1 MQGDIWA
8 VNPSTSATFYR
19 AAAAIAGAGNV
30 TLTTTDAGPNGI
42 GYKIL
47 ITSAGND
54 TGITFTVTGTKV
66 GNLTSH
72 VPAVEV
78 ITGANATTATSTNYW
93 ASDIS
98 IVASGASAGDVS
110 IGTTGD
116 VALPRTR
123 VKGFYIVC
131 GATAGSLK
139 VNINGLTTGNN
150 TVFDVS
156 TPAGATLVQDL
167 LLAGNGILTA
177 RQNNDYAV
185 VVPTNLTDYTL
196 FCG

>member
-1 MQGDIWA
+1 MYPQLKLLLA
-8 VNPSTSATFYR
+8 QTQRLP
-19 AAAAIAGAGNV
+19 
-30 TLTTTDAGPNGI
+30 P
-42 GYKIL
+42 
-47 ITSAGND
+47 
-54 TGITFTVTGTKV
+54 
-66 GNLTSH
+66 
-72 VPAVEV
+72 
-78 ITGANATTATSTNYW
+78 STNYW

-177 RQNNDYAV
+177 KQNNDYAV

>member
-19 AAAAIAGAGNV
+19 AAATITGAGDV

-42 GYKIL
+42 GYKII
-47 ITSAGND
+47 ITSAGDD
-54 TGITFTVTGTKV
+54 TGITFTISGTKV
-66 GNLTSH
+66 GDLTGH
-72 VPAVEV
+72 APTVEV
-78 ITGANATTATSTNYW
+78 LTGVSGAAVTSTNYW

-167 LLAGNGILTA
+167 QLPGNGILTA

>member
-19 AAAAIAGAGNV
+19 AAAAIAGAGDV

-42 GYKIL
+42 GYKII
-47 ITSAGND
+47 ITSAGDD
-54 TGITFTVTGTKV
+54 TGITFTITGTKV
-66 GNLTSH
+66 GDLTGH
-72 VPAVEV
+72 APTVEV
-78 ITGANATTATSTNYW
+78 LTGVSGDAVTSTNYW

-167 LLAGNGILTA
+167 LLPGNGILTA

>member
-19 AAAAIAGAGNV
+19 AAATITGAGDV

-42 GYKIL
+42 GYKII
-47 ITSAGND
+47 ITSAGDD
-54 TGITFTVTGTKV
+54 TGITFTISGTKV
-66 GNLTSH
+66 GDLTGH
-72 VPAVEV
+72 APTVEV
-78 ITGANATTATSTNYW
+78 LTGVSGAAATSTNYW

-98 IVASGASAGDVS
+98 IVASGASAGNVS

-167 LLAGNGILTA
+167 QLPGNGILTA

>member
-19 AAAAIAGAGNV
+19 AAATITGAGDV

-42 GYKIL
+42 GYKII
-47 ITSAGND
+47 ITSAGDD
-54 TGITFTVTGTKV
+54 TGITFTITGTKV
-66 GNLTSH
+66 GDLTGH
-72 VPAVEV
+72 APTVEV
-78 ITGANATTATSTNYW
+78 LTGVSGDAVTSTNYW

-98 IVASGASAGDVS
+98 IVASGASAGTVS

-123 VKGFYIVC
+123 VKGFYVVC

>member
-42 GYKIL
+42 GYKII
-47 ITSAGND
+47 ITSAGDD
-54 TGITFTVTGTKV
+54 TGITFTITGTKV
-66 GNLTSH
+66 GDLTGH
-72 VPAVEV
+72 APTVEV
-78 ITGANATTATSTNYW
+78 LTGVSGDAVTSTNYW